1 MADDDDDPVVAS
13 YDVYLTEPLSSN
25 ESNTS
30 RLFLLQYPAH
40 RPYSKPY
47 NAARNQTP
55 SSLRLKSN
63 SGFVEVD
70 VPILLHEHY
79 NAAAGEKYGKAMS
92 ESRTKHAG
100 GTYGLAGGFTSSGH
114 SKLRDAPQ
122 QDDSHDSWPILQTQT
137 LGGKIVAPTAR
148 DPIYLLG
155 CFRHNQIHL
164 SPLDAVVQMRPQL
177 HHIDAEEE
185 LGQKRSQSST
195 GPAAARQKAGA
206 NGVAVKVESKAIE
219 IKIKDTKDDPKDR
232 SLNENAKMLRDIQV
246 DYWDEHEWIDEEDSD
261 AKEAFHS
268 QLHLSLS
275 GAQHPS
281 RLKSSISNGDWL
293 DKMSA
298 PREDGK
304 KGLLAKLRGRER
316 ERARRKKAEEEK
328 RQRQREAVGV
338 AASTHGLSMDMSSDS
353 DLSTPEASDV
363 GH

>member
-1 MADDDDDPVVAS
+1 MADDDDPVVAS
-13 YDVYLTEPLSSN
+13 YDVYLTEPLPSN
-25 ESNTS
+25 ESTTS

-40 RPYSKPY
+40 RPDSKPY
-47 NAARNQTP
+47 NTTRNQTP
-55 SSLRLKSN
+55 SSLRLKSK

-70 VPILLHEHY
+70 VPLLLHKNY
-79 NAAAGEKYGKAMS
+79 NASAGEKYGKAMS
-92 ESRTKHAG
+92 DSRTIRAG
-100 GTYGLAGGFTSSGH
+100 GTYGLAGGFTSNAH
-114 SKLRDAPQ
+114 SRLSDAPQ
-122 QDDSHDSWPILQTQT
+122 HDDLPDSWPILQTQT

-155 CFRHNQIHL
+155 CFRQDQIHL
-164 SPLDAVVQMRPQL
+164 SALDSVVQMRPQL

-185 LGQKRSQSST
+185 LSQKRSQSSS
-195 GPAAARQKAGA
+195 GPAAAKQKAGA

-246 DYWDEHEWIDEEDSD
+246 DDWDEHEWIGEEELD
-261 AKEAFHS
+261 AKDVFGS
-268 QLHLSLS
+268 QLHLSFSSTLS
-275 GAQHPS
+275 PA

-328 RQRQREAVGV
+328 RQRQREAAGA
-338 AASTHGLSMDMSSDS
+338 AASIHGLSMDMSSDS
-353 DLSTPEASDV
+353 DLSTPEASD
-363 GH
+363 GGQ

>member
-1 MADDDDDPVVAS
+1 MADDDDPVVAS

-25 ESNTS
+25 ESTTS

-40 RPYSKPY
+40 RPFSKPY
-47 NAARNQTP
+47 NAARAQTP
-55 SSLRLKSN
+55 STLRLKSK

-70 VPILLHEHY
+70 VPILLRQNY
-79 NAAAGEKYGKAMS
+79 NAAAGERYGKAMS
-92 ESRTKHAG
+92 DSRTIKAG
-100 GTYGLAGGFTSSGH
+100 GTYGLAGGFTSSAH
-114 SKLRDAPQ
+114 SKSGDPPQ
-122 QDDSHDSWPILQTQT
+122 YDDSWPTLQTQT

-155 CFRHNQIHL
+155 CFRQNQIHL
-164 SPLDAVVQMRPQL
+164 SALDAVVQMHPQL

-185 LGQKRSQSST
+185 LSQIRSQSLT
-195 GPAAARQKAGA
+195 GAAASRQKASA
-206 NGVAVKVESKAIE
+206 NGATGKVESKAIE

-246 DYWDEHEWIDEEDSD
+246 DDWSEHDWIDEEEPD
-261 AKEAFHS
+261 AKDAFDS
-268 QLHLSLS
+268 QLHFSFS
-275 GAQHPS
+275 GTPS
-281 RLKSSISNGDWL
+281 PATLKSSISNADWL

-328 RQRQREAVGV
+328 RQRQKEAAGA
-338 AASTHGLSMDMSSDS
+338 AASTHGILMDMSSDS
-353 DLSTPEASDV
+353 DLSTPEASDEEN
-363 GH
+363 